1 MKNVIK
7 VNINDK
13 LLISVRIEKLQ
24 DAYSTINEHRA
35 EFPNKL
41 FCLFTKPF
49 KSNIGKINH

>member
-24 DAYSTINEHRA
+24 DAYSTINEHKA

-41 FCLFTKPF
+41 LCPFTKPF